1 MSTLGDGEARGA
13 YREREARR
21 GRRRARPHDDAAAV
35 GSQVN
40 RPKNLRIASDD
51 GSGHGV
57 FVLRVIDLSPG
68 GSFVGGDEDA
78 AHTANLRVGEQSRI
92 SRSRCAFAE
101 SDDVSL
107 IYIREF
113 RKAGASVGGRP
124 QAVNVVGSA
133 AASETNIA
141 R

>member
-92 SRSRCAFAE
+92 SRSRCGLAA
-101 SDDVSL
+101 SDDGSL
-107 IYIREF
+107 SYIR
-113 RKAGASVGGRP
+113 
-124 QAVNVVGSA
+124 AVVTRVREVAPGPSLPNPMPSA
-133 AASETNIA
+133 
-141 R
+141 